1 MRCVALVLSLAFCGG
16 SPACLAST
24 PPLAAVASGDAV
36 DSGAAVAS
44 DMPGNDVDASSA
56 TTSSTAPAL
65 AIADASAPPA
75 TAPVAE
81 ADAGPA
87 FDMTLVFRV
96 AKQHQEALV
105 AACWRHSKSTERAYR
120 GKTHLR
126 LGPTGKVLSSSTEG
140 TDDVASAC
148 IDKQLKKWK
157 FPPPNGTAT
166 IELPIHMLRE

>member
-1 MRCVALVLSLAFCGG
+1 MRSFALVLSLVACSGSLACGG
-16 SPACLAST
+16 ST
-24 PPLAAVASGDAV
+24 PPPAFVPPGEAV
-36 DSGAAVAS
+36 DSGAATAADTPAS
-44 DMPGNDVDASSA
+44 DVDASSA
-56 TTSSTAPAL
+56 ATSSTPMAA
-65 AIADASAPPA
+65 AVVDASAPPA
-75 TAPVAE
+75 AAPVAE

-87 FDMTLVFRV
+87 FDMTLVFGV

-105 AACWRHSKSTERAYR
+105 AACWRHSKSTDKAYR

-140 TDDVASAC
+140 TDDAASAC